1 MPKNTDTRARV
12 LRTAATLFQTQGY
25 HGTGLNQ
32 VLAEAAAPKGSLYFH
47 FPGGKE
53 QLATEAVTQAGG
65 ELCRLIETTLA
76 DARDPA
82 DAVEKVFGALGHV
95 LAESDYTLGC
105 PVAAVALESADTTA
119 LRSACG
125 DVYGSWIDVV
135 ATFLTRH
142 GLAADAAR
150 STATV
155 TVAAI
160 EGALL
165 LSRTQRDLAPL
176 HAVADHVRDSIA
188 ATTGGTR

>member
-1 MPKNTDTRARV
+1 MPKTTDTRARV

-53 QLATEAVTQAGG
+53 QLAAEAVTQSGG
-65 ELCRLIETTLA
+65 ELCQLIEATLEEA
-76 DARDPA
+76 SDPA
-82 DAVEKVFGALGHV
+82 DAVDQVFALLGRI
-95 LAESDYTLGC
+95 LSESDFTLGC
-105 PVAAVALESADTTA
+105 PVAAVAMETGDTA
-119 LRSACG
+119 LRSTCNT
-125 DVYGSWIDVV
+125 VYQSWIDVV
-135 ATFLTRH
+135 ARFLTRH
-142 GLAADAAR
+142 GLAERQAR

-165 LSRTQRDLAPL
+165 LARTQRDLAPL
-176 HAVADHVRDSIA
+176 HAVADHVRDTL
-188 ATTGGTR
+188 ATATGGTR